1 MDTRAVD
8 IAVPVYNGYDDLV
21 KCVESLK
28 KYTDL
33 SKHRVILI
41 DDCSPD
47 ERVRSFL
54 LDTCLEPEVPGAGTE
69 GKECGLVAVFNEKN
83 QGFSANVNIGLG
95 WSQRDTILL
104 NSDTVVTRN
113 WVEKIQACAYLS
125 ERTATVTPL
134 SNAATLASVPVF
146 LKDNPLPEGYTV
158 DSFADLVERVS
169 LRRYPRVTVAVGFC
183 MYVKQEAYELA
194 GEFDAKTFGRGYGEE
209 NDFCCRCS
217 MLGYTHVL
225 CDDTFIYHRG
235 TASFDTEEKKA
246 LIEEHDRI
254 LRRRYPDLMKAND
267 DYCRENPDQEIRDNL
282 LLHMCLE
289 NGRKNLLY
297 FLHLDFREIA
307 KSSIGGTQ
315 LHVKDLVRGAK
326 DEWNVFV
333 ASRDGNALRLT
344 AYLREEEHLPDWRL
358 LQEEETAYKGGR
370 LVSLKFPVGEEEPFP
385 VFYDEKMAELL
396 KKILISCNI
405 DLVHVHHTQGLSLD
419 IYRVCAQLKIPV
431 TATLHDYFYT
441 CPTTKLLREDGRFCP
456 DAGSYDHINERVCA
470 KCLHENCGYGRVHVI
485 RKWREMCHEAL
496 LGCSRILF
504 PSQSAKNLTLRVY
517 PDLEER
523 SIVIE
528 HGTDAVGSGS
538 TLNEERSE
546 VTRSAAMHSRLDQQ
560 PGEEGGFHYIA
571 GWAYLENVDSR
582 TASITIEIRDCEGR
596 LHYMQVGRNA
606 RPDVAAAAAD
616 DLYLWS
622 GFHAVFYVPDM
633 PDGKYQVRLLI
644 HSEGR
649 TYTDGKVYKGT
660 WRREGKSSRGSAG
673 TGEEGS
679 HLNIAFL
686 GGITKAK
693 GSELLSQVISSPDRR
708 FNFYVFGEVG
718 DSSVRALSGAD
729 NVHFSGV
736 YRKDDIFD
744 LLKIS
749 RIDVACILSIWAETF
764 CYTLSEAWSCGI
776 PVIGIDLGAVGERI
790 RKTGAGWTLPAGSS
804 KEDVLQLLD
813 RIARSP
819 EELREKKDAAAALHL
834 KSVDEMNREYRCLYE
849 ELISSGTGEK
859 DISSQSEDLVNRPG
873 MPDPDFLFQGLAMG
887 NPSVTGRGS
896 AASLNRVRE
905 ENDML
910 RTSMEMLKNTTSYRI
925 ARKIADANIPFKEPL
940 KKILR
945 KN

>member
-47 ERVRSFL
+47 ERVRIFL
-54 LDTCLEPEVPGAGTE
+54 RELCPEPETPGMKTG
-69 GKECGLVAVFNEKN
+69 GKTCGLVAVFNEKN

-95 WSQRDTILL
+95 WSKRDTILL
-104 NSDTVVTRN
+104 NSDTVVTKN
-113 WVEKIQACAYLS
+113 WVEKIQRCAYLS

-158 DSFADLVERVS
+158 DSFAELVERVS

-235 TASFDTEEKKA
+235 TASFATEEKKA
-246 LIEEHDRI
+246 LIDEHDRI

-289 NGRKNLLY
+289 NGKKNLLY

-307 KSSIGGTQ
+307 RSNIGGTQ
-315 LHVKDLVRGAK
+315 LHVKDLVRGARQ
-326 DEWNVFV
+326 DWNVFV
-333 ASRDGNALRLT
+333 ASRDGSALRLT
-344 AYLREEEHLPDWRL
+344 AYLREEERLPDWRL
-358 LQEEETAYKGGR
+358 LQEEETANKGGR
-370 LVSLKFPVGEEEPFP
+370 LVSLKFPIGEEEPYP
-385 VFYDEKMAELL
+385 VFHDENMADLL
-396 KKILISCNI
+396 EKILTSCSI

-419 IYRVCAQLKIPV
+419 IYRVCRQLKIPV
-431 TATLHDYFYT
+431 TATLHDYFYA
-441 CPTTKLLREDGRFCP
+441 CPTTKLLREDGTFCP
-456 DAGSYDHINERVCA
+456 DRGSYTQINEKVCA

-485 RKWREMCHEAL
+485 RRWRRMCHEAL
-496 LGCSRILF
+496 LCCDRILF
-504 PSQSAKNLTLRVY
+504 PSRSAMDLMLQVY

-523 SIVIE
+523 SVVIE
-528 HGTDAVGSGS
+528 HGTDEVTSGN
-538 TLNEERSE
+538 TLEDESPE
-546 VTRSAAMHSRLDQQ
+546 VTRSRTMHSRLDQQ
-560 PGEEGGFHYIA
+560 PGAEGGFHYIA
-571 GWAYLENVDSR
+571 GWAYLEDADSR
-582 TASITIEIRDCEGR
+582 DVSITIEIRDCEGR
-596 LHYMQVGRNA
+596 LHYMQVGKNA
-606 RPDVAAAAAD
+606 RPDVAASAAS

-622 GFHAVFYVPDM
+622 GFHAVFNVPGM
-633 PDGKYQVRLLI
+633 PEGRYQIRLLI
-644 HSEGR
+644 HAGDR

-660 WRREGKSSRGSAG
+660 WRRSGKDTQGSSTDRARK
-673 TGEEGS
+673 ER
-679 HLNIAFL
+679 LNVAFL

-708 FNFYVFGEVG
+708 YNFYVLGEVG
-718 DSSVRALSGAD
+718 DSSVRAPKDAD
-729 NVHFSGV
+729 NVYFSGV
-736 YRKDDIFD
+736 YRKDDVFD

-749 RIDVACILSIWAETF
+749 RIDVVCILSIWAETF

-790 RKTGAGWTLPAGSS
+790 RRTGAGWTLPAGAS
-804 KEDVLQLLD
+804 KEDLMNLLD
-813 RIARSP
+813 RIASDP
-819 EELREKKDAAAALHL
+819 KELKDKKDAAAALHL
-834 KSVDEMNREYRCLYE
+834 KSVDEMNEEYRCLYR
-849 ELISSGTGEK
+849 ELMSAVAYRNAAP
-859 DISSQSEDLVNRPG
+859 SQEGLFADRHCLQDN
-873 MPDPDFLFQGLAMG
+873 DFLFQGLAMG

-910 RTSMEMLKNTTSYRI
+910 RASMEMLKNTTSYRI
-925 ARKIADANIPFKEPL
+925 ARKISEADIPFKEPL
-940 KKILR
+940 KRILR
-945 KN
+945 RK